1 MSGCAVNET
10 ERKRERKE
18 KSQIRGQ
25 QEIRQIYKFGSIY
38 ETLPDPA
45 RSDRDQ
51 DACTERVIAGQ
62 KQAHGITR
70 SKYMPDLMAEPA

>member
-1 MSGCAVNET
+1 MCSKRD
-10 ERKRERKE
+10 RKKKKRK
-18 KSQIRGQ
+18 KKQFGDQ

>member
-1 MSGCAVNET
+1 MSVCKVNET
-10 ERKRERKE
+10 ERKRIE
-18 KSQIRGQ
+18 KKKQFRDQ